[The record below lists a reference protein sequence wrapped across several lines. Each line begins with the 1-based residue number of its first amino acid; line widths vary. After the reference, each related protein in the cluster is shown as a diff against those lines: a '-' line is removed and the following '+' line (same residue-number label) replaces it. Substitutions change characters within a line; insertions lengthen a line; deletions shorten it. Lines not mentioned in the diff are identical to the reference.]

1 MEKLLFV
8 DNLDNLMPSNII
20 SHLIKLAGQCD
31 HYGSDIVYDI
41 EDIRDA
47 IRLQKIGY
55 ERYLGFRNAGVDSTQ
70 AIKIKW
76 ENKSVYGFNYF
87 SMVKF
92 CIEPTRL
99 ALYDI
104 DLKEEYLWQ
113 RKKS

>member
-8 DNLDNLMPSNII
+8 DNLNNIMPSDII

-31 HYGSDIVYDI
+31 CSASAIVYDI

-47 IRLQKIGY
+47 IRSQKIGY

-76 ENKSVYGFNYF
+76 ENKSINYF

-99 ALYDI
+99 ALYNL
-104 DLKEEYLWQ
+104 DLKEV
-113 RKKS
+113 